1 MKKLILA
8 TSNPGKVRELN
19 AMLGGIIEVISQQTM
34 GVDEVLETGLT
45 FVENALI
52 KARNAARQTGL
63 PALADDSGLVVDA
76 LNGAPGIYSARYAG
90 DGASDEQNLQKLL
103 TDLKRQEDS
112 NRQARFWCALAF
124 VQHSEDPTPVIIQK
138 GWEGEIVYEARGQ
151 GGFGYDPIFYLP
163 SYGCTSAELV
173 AEEKNKISHRG
184 QALQAFIEQLK
195 DLSLIHISEPTR
207 PY

>member
-195 DLSLIHISEPTR
+195 D
-207 PY
+207 